1 VLDRVPLPE
10 EGVLVMLRDEE
21 DGVPVVLRDA
31 EDEPPG

>member
-10 EGVLVMLRDEE
+10 EGVLVMLRD
-21 DGVPVVLRDA
+21 A